1 MKIKSFA
8 VKSVSSVMIALVTA
22 MGLYGCSG
30 AEDKD
35 RVKSS
40 DNLLA
45 SVQKSDSIE
54 EFDFKDT
61 ITKPE
66 NYDNYSSKNI
76 DLALGLLK
84 NQDYSKDNIAV
95 APVSVTLTLSALENS
110 MNGATL
116 SQVKPFIGKTTYT
129 TDITNKCSS
138 YITQRLK
145 FFNDDKSGVFNVGST
160 WVSDGSLLKR
170 SFQQKYK
177 NFFDISM
184 YQADFSAEN
193 INTIMSN
200 YIKDNSNGYIHTG
213 SIKTSS
219 DYKLYLDCSLAVSD
233 VWLKGY
239 EDTSTKKGSFKASNG
254 KFQEVT
260 YLVSAERTFI
270 VKNAVGFVKD
280 FKNIP
285 CKLVCILPDE
295 KIGMSKYIS
304 ELDNEKYIDIMTGI
318 SPTGFSAVSMPEF
331 TVEQTGSIKEVLSNI
346 GMDKIFTKDA
356 DLSKGFSEKLFV
368 DDITQS
374 VGIKIDKNG
383 CYTEEE
389 AEVSDVD
396 QKSEGKIELNR
407 PFIYAVIDNE
417 SYMPLII
424 GTVNSIDN

>member
-1 MKIKSFA
+1 MKMKNFA
-8 VKSVSSVMIALVTA
+8 VKGVSVVMIALITA
-22 MGLYGCSG
+22 MGLYGCSS

-35 RVKSS
+35 KVKSS

-45 SVQKSDSIE
+45 SVQKGESVE
-54 EFDFKDT
+54 EYDFKDA

-76 DLALGLLK
+76 TLALNMLK
-84 NQDYSKDNIAV
+84 SQDYSNSNTAV
-95 APVSVTLTLSALENS
+95 APVSVTLSLSALENS
-110 MNGATL
+110 MSGSTL
-116 SQVKPFIGKTTYT
+116 NQVKPFIAKSTYT

-145 FFNDDKSGVFNVGST
+145 FFNDDKSGVFNVGSV
-160 WVSDGSLLKR
+160 WVSDGSWLKR

-184 YQADFSAEN
+184 YQTDFSAEN
-193 INTIMSN
+193 VNTIMSN
-200 YIKDNSNGYIHTG
+200 YIKDNSNGIVPTG
-213 SIKTSS
+213 GIKTSD
-219 DYKLYLDCSLAVSD
+219 DYRLYLDCSLAVSD

-239 EDTSTKKGSFKASNG
+239 EDASTKEGTFKSSSG
-254 KFQEVT
+254 KSQDVT
-260 YLVSAERTFI
+260 YLVSAERTFN

-295 KIGMSKYIS
+295 KIGLSKYVS
-304 ELDNEKYIDIMTGI
+304 ELDNEKYTDIMTGT

-331 TVEQTGSIKEVLSNI
+331 TVEQTGSIKEALSDI

-356 DLSKGFSEKLFV
+356 DFSKGFSEKLFV
-368 DDITQS
+368 DDITQA
-374 VGIKIDKNG
+374 VGIKINKNG
-383 CYTEEE
+383 CYTEEK
-389 AEVSDVD
+389 AETSDVD

-407 PFIYAVIDNE
+407 PFIYAVVDNE